1 MAAAPSL
8 SMLGGLDAAAA
19 AMLGCNGRVRA
30 DAMTGRFATITV
42 EKIGAVARLTL
53 NRPERANALNAAM
66 LGEIGTALDEI
77 ECDAGVRALIVT
89 GAGAAFSSGFDLKEQ
104 MERRPVGV
112 ESWRAI
118 LRKDFDTIMR
128 FWHFP
133 LPTIATVRGPC
144 LAGAC
149 ELALACDIT
158 IAADDAF
165 FGEPELKFG
174 AGIVALILPWV
185 VGPKIAKEIILLG
198 EDRISAAR
206 AHAIG
211 MVNRIV
217 ASAELDRV
225 GLAMANHVAAI
236 DPNLVKQTKRA
247 INRSFEARNML
258 EALEEGLA
266 IDLAIEGAGSPDK
279 IQFMEIAR
287 RDGLK
292 AALAWRDARF
302 PGRSA

>member
-1 MAAAPSL
+1 MAE
-8 SMLGGLDAAAA
+8 
-19 AMLGCNGRVRA
+19 
-30 DAMTGRFATITV
+30 TFTTIV
-42 EKIGAVARLTL
+42 LEKIGAVARMTL
-53 NRPERANALNAAM
+53 NRPQRANALNAVM
-66 LGEIGTALDEI
+66 LGEISSALDEI
-77 ECDAGVRALIVT
+77 ERDAAMRALIVR

-104 MERRPVGV
+104 MERRPKGI
-112 ESWRAI
+112 EEWRAT
-118 LRKDFDTIMR
+118 LRHDFDTIMR

-149 ELALACDIT
+149 ELALACDMT

-174 AGIVALILPWV
+174 AGIVAMLLPWIA
-185 VGPKIAKEIILLG
+185 GPKVAKEIILLG
-198 EDRISAAR
+198 EDRIPAAR
-206 AHAIG
+206 AREIG
-211 MVNRIV
+211 MVNRV
-217 ASAELDRV
+217 VSVEALDAV
-225 GLAMANHVAAI
+225 GLATANHIAAI
-236 DPNLVKQTKRA
+236 DPNLVKETKRA
-247 INRSFEARNML
+247 INRAFEAQNML
-258 EALEEGLA
+258 TALEEALS

-302 PGRSA
+302 PDRTA

>member
-1 MAAAPSL
+1 
-8 SMLGGLDAAAA
+8 
-19 AMLGCNGRVRA
+19 
-30 DAMTGRFATITV
+30 MTGRFQTIAV

-66 LGEIGTALDEI
+66 LGEINAALDAI
-77 ECDAGVRALIVT
+77 EADAGVRALIVR

-104 MERRPVGV
+104 MERRPAGV
-112 ESWRAI
+112 EPWRPI
-118 LRKDFDTIMR
+118 LRHDFDTVMR
-128 FWHFP
+128 FWHCP

-158 IAADDAF
+158 IAAEDAF

-174 AGIVALILPWV
+174 AGIVAMILPWV

-198 EDRISAAR
+198 EDRIAAAR
-206 AHAIG
+206 ARELG
-211 MVNRIV
+211 MVNRVV
-217 ASAELDRV
+217 AADALDSA
-225 GLAMANHVAAI
+225 GLAIANHIAAI
-236 DPNLVKQTKRA
+236 DPVLVKQTKRA
-247 INRSFEARNML
+247 INRAFEARNML
-258 EALEEGLA
+258 DALEEALA

-302 PGRSA
+302 AKPTA

>member
-1 MAAAPSL
+1 
-8 SMLGGLDAAAA
+8 
-19 AMLGCNGRVRA
+19 
-30 DAMTGRFATITV
+30 MTGRFHTIAV

-53 NRPERANALNAAM
+53 NRPERANALNATM
-66 LGEIGTALDEI
+66 LAEIAAALDEI
-77 ECDAGVRALIVT
+77 ENDATVRALIVR

-104 MERRPVGV
+104 MERRPAGI
-112 ESWRAI
+112 EAWRPL
-118 LRKDFDTIMR
+118 LRADFDTIMR

-133 LPTIATVRGPC
+133 RPTIATVRGPC

-149 ELALACDIT
+149 ELALACDMT

-174 AGIVALILPWV
+174 AGIVAMILPWV
-185 VGPKIAKEIILLG
+185 VGPKTAKEIILLG
-198 EDRISAAR
+198 VDRIPAAR

-211 MVNRIV
+211 MVNRVV
-217 ASAELDRV
+217 AADDLDRT
-225 GLAMANHVAAI
+225 GLALANHIAAI
-236 DPNLVKQTKRA
+236 DPNLVKETKRA
-247 INRSFEARNML
+247 INRAFEARNML
-258 EALEEGLA
+258 DALEEALA

-302 PGRSA
+302 SGRTP